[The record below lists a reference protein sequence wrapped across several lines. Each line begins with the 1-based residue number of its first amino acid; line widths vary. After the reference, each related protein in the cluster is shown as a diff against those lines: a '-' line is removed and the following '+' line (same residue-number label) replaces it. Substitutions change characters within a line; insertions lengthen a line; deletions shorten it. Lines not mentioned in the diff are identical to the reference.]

1 MRQSKIDAQLFVDNL
16 ELYHNY
22 NERIVNLALSQFDW
36 SGLPDTCDRL
46 YFEKML
52 LYKGRAAMYL
62 PAGLEDT
69 DEFLSTDF
77 LPGSGFDAYGYPLDI
92 VGVTFNATNIQTN
105 EWLIL
110 YDNMTKESLMPKIKL
125 YAKLLWECHQIE
137 RSNLKQQNTPYIIT
151 TTRNEAQGF
160 KVLFNRIF
168 GFEPLVEVK
177 NTFNPDE
184 IKTLDLKVEFKGN
197 ELAEYKKK
205 IWEDALATLGITA
218 ANPKKERMFTAE
230 VVNNSMEQRFALNS
244 RLLNR
249 KEFCRKAN
257 EKWGLNLDVSLSC
270 NYTEEEFLNGR
281 IYDVDSGTAATVGA

>member
-16 ELYHNY
+16 EIYHNY
-22 NERIVNLALSQFDW
+22 IERLVNLALSQFDW
-36 SGLPDTCDRL
+36 PGLPDTCDRL

-62 PAGLEDT
+62 PAGLEGS
-69 DEFLSTDF
+69 DEFLTTDF
-77 LPGSGFDAYGYPLDI
+77 LPGSGFDAYGYPRDI
-92 VGVTFNATNIQTN
+92 EGVTFNALNIQTN
-105 EWLIL
+105 DWLIL

-160 KVLFNRIF
+160 KALFNRIF

-230 VVNNSMEQRFALNS
+230 IVNNSMEQRFALNS

-270 NYTEEEFLNGR
+270 NYTEEFLNGG
-281 IYDVDSGTAATVGA
+281 IYDVNSGTAATIRA